1 MDNLKILIYIAV
13 MAVPTYLIRMIPLTI
28 IRKKI
33 KNRFLLSFLFY
44 MPYAVLGA
52 MIFPAILYSTSSI
65 YSAVIGFAAAIAL
78 SYMQKSL
85 ITVALLSS
93 LAVFITEAVIMQK
106 KSHIKIKKILKKVLT
121 NLSSIW
127 YTYQVA
133 T

>member
-1 MDNLKILIYIAV
+1 MPVWALISPQLIQMKLMGRMASMDNLKILIYIAV

-65 YSAVIGFAAAIAL
+65 YSAVIGLAAAIAL

-93 LAVFITEAVIMQK
+93 LAVFITEAVIM
-106 KSHIKIKKILKKVLT
+106 
-121 NLSSIW
+121 
-127 YTYQVA
+127 
-133 T
+133 

>member
-1 MDNLKILIYIAV
+1 MPVWALISPKLIQMKLMGRMASMDNLKILIYIAV

-52 MIFPAILYSTSSI
+52 VIFPAILYSTSSI

-93 LAVFITEAVIMQK
+93 LAVFITEAVIM
-106 KSHIKIKKILKKVLT
+106 
-121 NLSSIW
+121 
-127 YTYQVA
+127 
-133 T
+133 

>member
-1 MDNLKILIYIAV
+1 MKLMGRMASMDNLKILIYIAV

-28 IRKKI
+28 IRIKI

-93 LAVFITEAVIMQK
+93 LAVFITEAVIM
-106 KSHIKIKKILKKVLT
+106 
-121 NLSSIW
+121 
-127 YTYQVA
+127 
-133 T
+133 

>member
-1 MDNLKILIYIAV
+1 MPVWALISPQLIQMKLMGRMASMDNLKILIYIAV

-93 LAVFITEAVIMQK
+93 LAVFITEAVIM
-106 KSHIKIKKILKKVLT
+106 
-121 NLSSIW
+121 
-127 YTYQVA
+127 
-133 T
+133 

>member
-1 MDNLKILIYIAV
+1 MPVWALISPQLIQMKLMGRMASMDNLKILIYIAV

-52 MIFPAILYSTSSI
+52 MIFPAILSSTSSI

-93 LAVFITEAVIMQK
+93 LAVFITEAVIM
-106 KSHIKIKKILKKVLT
+106 
-121 NLSSIW
+121 
-127 YTYQVA
+127 
-133 T
+133 

>member
-1 MDNLKILIYIAV
+1 VPVWALISPQLIQMKLMGRMASMDNLKILIYIAV

-93 LAVFITEAVIMQK
+93 LAVFITEAVIM
-106 KSHIKIKKILKKVLT
+106 
-121 NLSSIW
+121 
-127 YTYQVA
+127 
-133 T
+133 

>member
-1 MDNLKILIYIAV
+1 MPVWALISPQLIQMKLMGRMASMDNLKILIYIAV

-52 MIFPAILYSTSSI
+52 MIFPAILYSSSSI

-93 LAVFITEAVIMQK
+93 LAVFITEAVIM
-106 KSHIKIKKILKKVLT
+106 
-121 NLSSIW
+121 
-127 YTYQVA
+127 
-133 T
+133 

>member
-1 MDNLKILIYIAV
+1 MPVWALISPQLIQIKLMGRMASMDNLKILIYIAV

-93 LAVFITEAVIMQK
+93 LAVFITEAVIM
-106 KSHIKIKKILKKVLT
+106 
-121 NLSSIW
+121 
-127 YTYQVA
+127 
-133 T
+133 